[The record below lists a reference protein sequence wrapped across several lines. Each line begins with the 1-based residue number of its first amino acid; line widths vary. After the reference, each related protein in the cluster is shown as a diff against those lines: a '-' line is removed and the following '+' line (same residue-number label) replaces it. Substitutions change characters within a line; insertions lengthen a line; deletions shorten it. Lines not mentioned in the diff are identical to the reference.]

1 MISFSNRKKCLYVIL
16 KNSAYLSTSKSE
28 WNASWEKAEIILYL
42 LASIVT
48 DKGLKI
54 NKI

>member
-1 MISFSNRKKCLYVIL
+1 MISFSNRKKCLYVI